1 MQVNFYVYFVSIIY
15 TCIYTD
21 FPVLI
26 IKESLL
32 VVGSNNY

>member
-1 MQVNFYVYFVSIIY
+1 MQVDFYVYFVSIIY
-15 TCIYTD
+15 TCKPD

-32 VVGSNNY
+32 VVGRNNY